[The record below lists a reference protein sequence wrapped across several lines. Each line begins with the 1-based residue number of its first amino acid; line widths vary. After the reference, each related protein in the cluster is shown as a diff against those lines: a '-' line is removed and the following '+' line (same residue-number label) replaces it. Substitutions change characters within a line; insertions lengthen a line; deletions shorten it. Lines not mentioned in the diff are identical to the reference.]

1 LAHISYSELKNWD
14 FCPFYHKLVNIDKL
28 KGFQGNEF
36 TAFGTAMHEV
46 CEKTALKLLKE
57 EDQEGFFMK
66 KFLEE
71 LISLP
76 DDLKLNENLVNS
88 MREQGKALIPEIFP
102 ALEDYFEDYE
112 VISTEEKLFEP
123 INDLNY
129 AENYHFKGFIDLVV
143 RTNDG
148 KYHVIDWKTCSWG
161 WDARKRSERMVTYQ
175 LTLYKHYF
183 ALKHGID
190 PKNVETHFALLK
202 RTAKINRVELFRV
215 TSGSRKTENAL
226 KLLNKALYNI
236 CSKKHIKNK
245 AACSKCEFR
254 NTKHCP

>member
-1 LAHISYSELKNWD
+1 MI
-14 FCPFYHKLVNIDKL
+14 
-28 KGFQGNEF
+28 
-36 TAFGTAMHEV
+36 
-46 CEKTALKLLKE
+46 
-57 EDQEGFFMK
+57 
-66 KFLEE
+66 
-71 LISLP
+71 
-76 DDLKLNENLVNS
+76 
-88 MREQGKALIPEIFP
+88 
-102 ALEDYFEDYE
+102 
-112 VISTEEKLFEP
+112 
-123 INDLNY
+123 
-129 AENYHFKGFIDLVV
+129 
-143 RTNDG
+143 
-148 KYHVIDWKTCSWG
+148 
-161 WDARKRSERMVTYQ
+161 TYQ

-245 AACSKCEFR
+245 TACSKCEFR